1 MRTRRFAIGLSVLLA
16 LAACNRPDTD
26 PVETQRATSRIE
38 QVPEPA
44 VAERSRSIE
53 GPSPE
58 LSAIDSLM
66 WHQPDSALACL
77 IPIST
82 PVVETQ

>member
-1 MRTRRFAIGLSVLLA
+1 MRTRRFVIGLFVLLT

-26 PVETQRATSRIE
+26 LVETQRATSQIE
-38 QVPEPA
+38 QVPEPVVPEA
-44 VAERSRSIE
+44 HRRVE

-77 IPIST
+77 IPYLQRLS
-82 PVVETQ
+82 